1 MSVDTMPDAERVRSA
16 ILQVALAAYE
26 DALVQGLCAE
36 GAWETAVAAMRRF
49 DLGSVFEK
57 ERSQQA
63 HTREAS

>member
-16 ILQVALAAYE
+16 ILQVALIAYE

-36 GAWETAVAAMRRF
+36 GAWEAAVAAMRRF